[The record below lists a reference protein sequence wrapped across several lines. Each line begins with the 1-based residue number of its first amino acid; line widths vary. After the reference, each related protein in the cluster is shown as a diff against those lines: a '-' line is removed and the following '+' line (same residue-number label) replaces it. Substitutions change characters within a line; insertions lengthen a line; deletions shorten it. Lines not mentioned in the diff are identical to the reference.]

1 MDIAVIGSNMVDLI
15 TYTNQMPKEGETLEA
30 PAFKI
35 GCGGKGANQAV
46 AAAKLNSKVLML
58 TKVGDDIF
66 ADNTIRNLES
76 WGINTTYVE
85 KVPCTSSGVAPI
97 FVNANSSNSI
107 LIIKGANKFLSP
119 EDIDRAAED
128 LKKCKLIVLQLEVQL
143 ETVYH
148 AIEFGKKNGIEVLL
162 NPAPALRELDMS
174 YACKCDFFIPNETE
188 LEILTGMSVDTY
200 DHIRLAARSLVDKG
214 LNNIIVTMSE
224 KGALWMT
231 RDQEVHVPAFKVNA
245 VDTSG
250 AGDAFIGCF
259 SHYYVQSGDVEAA
272 LKKAALFAA
281 FSVTGKGT
289 QSSYPSIEQ
298 FKSVFS
304 LSNFA
309 SALVQSAFYGGYFLI
324 AIPASLVIKKTSYKV
339 AILIGLTLY
348 IGGCTLFFP
357 ASHMATYTMFLAAI
371 FAIAIGLSFLETAA
385 NTYSSMIGPKAYAT
399 LRLNISQTFYPIGAA
414 SGILLGKYL
423 VFSEGESLEKQM
435 SGMNAGQIHNFKV
448 LMLEN
453 TLEPYKYMIMIL
465 VVVMVLFLLTR
476 FPTCKVAQTS
486 HHKRP
491 SAMDTLRYLARN
503 PRFRRGIVAQFLYVG
518 MQVAVWSFTIRLAL
532 ELGDINERDASN
544 FMVYSFACFFIGK
557 FIANILMTRF
567 NPEKVLILYSVI
579 GALFLAYVALA
590 PSFSAVYVAVLVSV
604 LFGPCWATIYAGTL
618 DTVDNEHTEMAG
630 AVIVMAIV
638 GAAVVPAIQGYI
650 ADMFHS
656 LQLSFLVSML
666 CFVYVGVY
674 FWRESKVR
682 TALAEVTAS

>member
-1 MDIAVIGSNMVDLI
+1 MPDGYLNKTPLFQFILLSCLFPLWGCAAALNDILI
-15 TYTNQMPKEGETLEA
+15 T
-30 PAFKI
+30 
-35 GCGGKGANQAV
+35 
-46 AAAKLNSKVLML
+46 
-58 TKVGDDIF
+58 
-66 ADNTIRNLES
+66 
-76 WGINTTYVE
+76 
-85 KVPCTSSGVAPI
+85 
-97 FVNANSSNSI
+97 
-107 LIIKGANKFLSP
+107 
-119 EDIDRAAED
+119 
-128 LKKCKLIVLQLEVQL
+128 
-143 ETVYH
+143 
-148 AIEFGKKNGIEVLL
+148 
-162 NPAPALRELDMS
+162 
-174 YACKCDFFIPNETE
+174 
-188 LEILTGMSVDTY
+188 
-200 DHIRLAARSLVDKG
+200 
-214 LNNIIVTMSE
+214 
-224 KGALWMT
+224 
-231 RDQEVHVPAFKVNA
+231 
-245 VDTSG
+245 
-250 AGDAFIGCF
+250 
-259 SHYYVQSGDVEAA
+259 
-272 LKKAALFAA
+272 
-281 FSVTGKGT
+281 
-289 QSSYPSIEQ
+289 Q

-435 SGMNAGQIHNFKV
+435 SGMNAEQIHNFKV

-579 GALFLAYVALA
+579 GASQLTIRDIFDTGIRPITMATDLLKPGGYLRLSACMRELEGSDAWELNHVDVERLNRLAADALTMEYTQKHWKPEERIEVAEDLPLTDCYVA
-590 PSFSAVYVAVLVSV
+590 
-604 LFGPCWATIYAGTL
+604 PC
-618 DTVDNEHTEMAG
+618 
-630 AVIVMAIV
+630 
-638 GAAVVPAIQGYI
+638 
-650 ADMFHS
+650 
-656 LQLSFLVSML
+656 
-666 CFVYVGVY
+666 
-674 FWRESKVR
+674 
-682 TALAEVTAS
+682 VTACAIKQDIPEKSWVVSLLNPSLVLCQCQLDSRKSIRNHLF